1 MATYGEGDPTD
12 NSQEFFEWLKESST
26 NLSSLCYTVFAL
38 GNKTYEHYNMMGRFV
53 DEQLEKLGAE
63 RIYKRGEGDDD
74 ANIEEDFVTWKEGL
88 LQIIVEYF
96 KIDASQATHVGREYE
111 LTIHTDLQPQEIY
124 IGEPHRLGS
133 YETQKIPF
141 NTKNPYLASVTV
153 NKELHT
159 GGDRSCM
166 HIELDITG
174 SKLSYVA
181 GDHLAVFPS
190 NELRQVDRIGE
201 LLGVDLDTVFSLTN
215 VDEEATKAH
224 PFPCPTSYRT
234 ALTHYVDINS
244 VLRTHVLKE
253 LVDHASDPK
262 DKEFIIQ
269 LTSPKEEGKQLYNN
283 WMLQA
288 HRNLLAVLE
297 DLPSFRPPLDYLL
310 ELLPRLQVRYY
321 SISSS
326 PKLYPNS
333 VHITAV
339 LVQYSTSTGRTIN
352 GVASTW
358 LKSLVPDGDK
368 CLKVP
373 IYIRHSSLRLPFR
386 PVNPVIMVGPGTG
399 LAPFRGFIQERST
412 AITEKRTLGPTVLFF
427 GCRHRDQDYIYQDEL
442 EDFRDKKVLSDLQVA
457 FSRDQPEKVY
467 VQHKLLEQADS
478 VWELLENQGY
488 FYVCGD
494 ARNMA
499 RDVQSVLI
507 TIIKEKGSKTDSE
520 AAEYIKKLQ
529 KRGRYLQDVWS

>member
-358 LKSLVPDGDK
+358 LKSLVPDG
-368 CLKVP
+368 
-373 IYIRHSSLRLPFR
+373 
-386 PVNPVIMVGPGTG
+386 N
-399 LAPFRGFIQERST
+399 E
-412 AITEKRTLGPTVLFF
+412 
-427 GCRHRDQDYIYQDEL
+427 
-442 EDFRDKKVLSDLQVA
+442 
-457 FSRDQPEKVY
+457 
-467 VQHKLLEQADS
+467 
-478 VWELLENQGY
+478 
-488 FYVCGD
+488 
-494 ARNMA
+494 
-499 RDVQSVLI
+499 
-507 TIIKEKGSKTDSE
+507 
-520 AAEYIKKLQ
+520 
-529 KRGRYLQDVWS
+529 